1 MKKILLGICMILIY
15 LMPFAQS
22 FEGRLVYKVEFDI
35 QTEKFGNIEIKKEQV
50 IEKMKKDDDYFDSLT
65 VTIKNGNYIK
75 EDNSNNRKR
84 IVYKAD
90 LNKIY
95 TFQKDFD
102 HVVITDAKNYH
113 GMNLNLKEPKIEQL
127 DSLKVING
135 NNCNLIKLTWGK
147 LGEEYYFYNS
157 EIAKLDSGNF
167 KNHNYEYFN
176 AIVDISKSYPLEIV
190 KKVSDFI
197 SIRMTLLAIEEVKI
211 DDSLFELPK
220 FEKAEKE
227 YAEMMLKITGSEVM
241 KIKD

>member
-1 MKKILLGICMILIY
+1 MKKILLGICAILTCSIS
-15 LMPFAQS
+15 FGQS
-22 FEGRLVYKVEFDI
+22 FEGKLTYKVEFDI
-35 QTEKFGNIEIKKEQV
+35 KAKKIGNFEIKKEQV
-50 IEKMKKDDDYFDSLT
+50 IEKMKEDGDYFDSIT

-75 EDNSNNRKR
+75 EDNSKTKKR
-84 IVYKAD
+84 IIYKTD

-102 HVVITDAKNYH
+102 HVVITDAKKYY
-113 GMNLNLKEPKIEQL
+113 GMNLNLKEPKIEQI

-135 NNCNLIKLTWGK
+135 NKCKLIKLSWDK

-157 EIAKLDSGNF
+157 EIAKLDSEKY

-176 AIVDISKSYPLEIV
+176 AIIGISKAYPLEIV

-197 SIRMTLLAIEEVKI
+197 SIKMTLIIMEEIKIE
-211 DDSLFELPK
+211 DTLFELPK
-220 FEKAEKE
+220 FKKAEKE

-241 KIKD
+241 KIKN